1 MADLKSY
8 LNTQFGF
15 SDFRPGQAEI
25 IRAVLNG
32 EDVLGVLPTGSG
44 KTLCYQL
51 PGRLLDGLVVVVEP
65 LLALMEDQVA
75 RLQAS
80 GEKRVVSLSSR
91 LLPADFNQVLNHLA
105 SEKFVFLAPETL
117 GRPDVLAQLRRLAV
131 SLFVVDEAHCI
142 SQWGPDFRPAYLQ
155 LGQFRRALQPGA
167 TLALTATAPLK
178 VQQDI
183 IQGLNL
189 TQPKRLITSVDRP
202 NLFMGFE
209 TVEGPKQKQAR
220 ALAVVQQVQGPKILY
235 FDRKKE
241 AERYAQLLQAQGIA
255 AAFYHAGLAT
265 LERDRIQR
273 QFMANQLAVICAT
286 SAFGM
291 GIDKPDVRLVL
302 YLHLPESLEAYSQ
315 GIGRAGRDG
324 QKSATLVL
332 LEPNDLNRAGQFAA
346 SLPDQQLIE
355 TIFKHPSAY
364 TDFDDPQV
372 ALIEAYIQAGFTQ
385 AQVEAQLTS
394 RRGEK
399 QKSFQ
404 AIAALA
410 TTSECKRTTLLRH
423 FDSTGAAHTDFCCG
437 ALTAAVVA
445 QLAPGA
451 AVKPRQSQ
459 DWQQIFA
466 RIFKQN

>member
-51 PGRLLDGLVVVVEP
+51 PGRMLDGLVVVVEP

-117 GRPDVLAQLRRLAV
+117 GRPDVLAQLRRLDV

-220 ALAVVQQVQGPKILY
+220 AVAVVQQVQGPKILY

-324 QKSATLVL
+324 QKSATQVL

-399 QKSFQ
+399 QKSFE

-410 TTSECKRTTLLRH
+410 TTSGCKRTTLLRH

-459 DWQQIFA
+459 DWQQFFG
-466 RIFKQN
+466 RIFIQN

>member
-1 MADLKSY
+1 MADLTSY
-8 LNTQFGF
+8 LKEQFGF
-15 SDFRPGQAEI
+15 TSFRPGQAEI
-25 IRAVLNG
+25 ISAVLNG

-65 LLALMEDQVA
+65 LLALMEDQVS

-91 LLPADFNQVLNHLA
+91 LAPADFKTILNQLSA
-105 SEKFVFLAPETL
+105 EKFVFLAPETL
-117 GRPDVLAQLRRLAV
+117 SRPDVLAQLRRLTV

-155 LGQFRRALQPGA
+155 LGQFRQALQPRA

-183 IQGLNL
+183 IHGLNL
-189 TQPKRLITSVDRP
+189 TTPKRLITSVDRP

-209 TVEGPKQKQAR
+209 TVADAQQKQAR
-220 ALAVVQQVQGPKILY
+220 ALAVVQQVQGPKIIY

-241 AERYAQLLQAQGIA
+241 AERYAALLQAQGCA
-255 AAFYHAGLAT
+255 AAFYHAGLST

-273 QFMANQLAVICAT
+273 QFMTDQLAVICAT

-324 QKSATLVL
+324 LPSATLVL
-332 LEPNDLNRAGQFAA
+332 LEPRDLNRAGQFAA

-355 TIFKHPSAY
+355 TIFKHPRACS
-364 TDFDDPQV
+364 DFDDPQID
-372 ALIEAYIQAGFTQ
+372 LIEAYIQAGFSQ
-385 AQVEAQLTS
+385 RQVEAQLAA

-410 TTSECKRTTLLRH
+410 ATSECKRTTLLRH
-423 FDSTGAAHTDFCCG
+423 FDSSGAAHTAFCCG
-437 ALTAAVVA
+437 PLTPAVIA
-445 QLAPGA
+445 HLAPGA
-451 AVKPRQSQ
+451 AVAPATPQN
-459 DWQQIFA
+459 WQQIFA
-466 RIFKQN
+466 HIFKRN